1 MPFHSPEEAQS
12 GRRCPFYGVYD
23 ALIYGTGWIGYAAAR
38 TLADRGARVLL
49 VGPDGDLLWESTR
62 ALENGTLGDS
72 TAWNHWLEALRAEGG
87 ANEDCLDPALAE
99 IRVAR
104 ELSREDTN
112 LDVLLYTPAAD
123 ALICDNQLTA
133 LTLAT
138 KDGWRRVRAHTFI
151 DASEHGDLLRLCNPD
166 AATASRRPNRNR
178 RGLVLHSDRAQ
189 ELESAADAFKRNFPH
204 IRWETSSLNTW
215 ERRLVWEAGTE
226 PASAE
231 QESVIRALRKAL
243 PTETPAFVI
252 SYLSWNDYPQY
263 AAPEA
268 PPVVAGPDNLLVLS
282 PVFRGEAIR
291 TLADRFGLGVSV
303 NLPDAFGQPIP
314 VELPSLRPPQPVEGW
329 AEADVLVAGAGTA
342 GAVAAIAAAR
352 NGARTLAL
360 DFVPVPGGV
369 GTGGAICGYFY
380 GHPGG
385 LQDEIDRHTI
395 EMMPL
400 LTGHK
405 GNAQGWHHAAKALV
419 LARLFREAGVEFI
432 PGAFVCAVE
441 RDAQGTVEAVQAIYQ
456 GRLIRFP
463 LKACID
469 ATGDGDLCALAGA
482 EYSHGR
488 CGDSRTLAY
497 SQSALFLA
505 ADGPR
510 GVRVRACNYDA
521 GWADFTRPEDITRA
535 RLIGIAQ
542 YHREHWAPEKHPL
555 WIAPVLGV
563 RQSRQFLTDAEVT
576 LDDLVFHTTRPDNIG
591 EVRTV
596 ADTHS
601 VDFEFESDELAYYYW
616 ICRGFKNLQHCQMP
630 YGMLLPRGL
639 RNLWLACRAAGMAN
653 DASYGLRMQREMQRL
668 GEAAGIAAALT
679 APTGGESRSVPLAQL
694 QEKLALSGST
704 KPVGEVPENLVSDP
718 VQGLYGGLPGVYLW
732 QLYRAPESTR
742 PALLQAL
749 ESDDATAS
757 FYAAA
762 VLAMRGETLAE
773 PRLLRALENNE
784 EGPDPE
790 ALWVP
795 GAFNQCVD
803 IPFWLQTV
811 FLLRRIGTV
820 ACLPALAELAER
832 SGHPF
837 NVKTIIAGTLE
848 RLAARLGTS
857 EEIVR
862 AVDALIAEAP
872 ADAVQPPSRSLWNTL
887 HGKPQKKLS
896 NDYGA
901 ATSQDHSWQLELLVA
916 RTRLHMGLY
925 VQPSAHAYLSD
936 PRGFVRGAFEEA
948 FAQPRAEPVVV
959 APTL

>member
-1 MPFHSPEEAQS
+1 MPFHSPEQALP
-12 GRRCPFYGVYD
+12 GRPCPFDSVYD

-62 ALENGTLGDS
+62 ALEIGTPGDS
-72 TAWNHWLEALRAEGG
+72 SAWDLWLEALRAEGG

-104 ELSREDTN
+104 ELSREGTT
-112 LDVLLYTPAAD
+112 LAPLLYTPAAD
-123 ALICDNQLTA
+123 ALLCDNRLTA

-151 DASEHGDLLRLCNPD
+151 DASEHGDLLRLCNETV
-166 AATASRRPNRNR
+166 TASRVPDHNW
-178 RGLVLHSDRAQ
+178 RGLVLHSDQAR
-189 ELESAADAFKRNFPH
+189 ELEAAADTFKRDFPH
-204 IRWETSSLNTW
+204 IRWEASSLNDW
-215 ERRLVWEAGTE
+215 ERRLRWEATAE

-231 QESVIRALRKAL
+231 QEAVIRALRKAL
-243 PTETPAFVI
+243 PVEAPAFVV
-252 SYLSWNDYPQY
+252 SYLSWSDYPQY
-263 AAPEA
+263 TTAET
-268 PPVVAGPDNLLVLS
+268 PPVAARPDNLLVLS
-282 PVFRGEAIR
+282 PACRGQAIR
-291 TLADRFGLGVSV
+291 TLADRFALGASVS
-303 NLPDAFGQPIP
+303 LPASSARSAPA
-314 VELPSLRPPQPVEGW
+314 ELPPLCPPQPVEDW
-329 AEADVLVAGAGTA
+329 KQTDVLVAGAGTA

-385 LQDEIDRHTI
+385 LQDEIDEHTI

-405 GNAQGWHHAAKALV
+405 GNAHGWHHAAKALV

-441 RDAQGTVEAVQAIYQ
+441 RDDRGTIRAVQALYQ

-482 EYSHGR
+482 EYSQGR

-497 SQSALFLA
+497 SQSALFLSS
-505 ADGPR
+505 DGPR

-542 YHREHWAPEKHPL
+542 YHREHWEPEKRPL

-639 RNLWLACRAAGMAN
+639 RNLWLACRSAGVAN

-694 QEKLALSGST
+694 QERLALSGST
-704 KPVGEVPENLVSDP
+704 QPVGEVPENLVSDP
-718 VQGLYGGLPGVYLW
+718 VQTLYRGLPGVYLW

-749 ESDDATAS
+749 SSEDATVS

-762 VLAMRGETLAE
+762 VLAMRGETRAE
-773 PRLLRALENNE
+773 PRLLRALEHSE
-784 EGPDPE
+784 EGPEPE

-811 FLLRRIGTV
+811 FLLRRIGTA

-832 SGHPF
+832 PGHPF

-848 RLAARLGTS
+848 RLAARLGHA
-857 EEIVR
+857 EEIVH
-862 AVDALIAEAP
+862 AVNALIAEPP

-901 ATSQDHSWQLELLVA
+901 ATSQDHTWQLELLVA
-916 RTRLHMGLY
+916 RTRLRLGLD
-925 VQPSAHAYLSD
+925 VQPSAHAYLND
-936 PRGFVRGAFEEA
+936 PRGFVRGAFEEV
-948 FAQPRAEPVVV
+948 FAQPRIESSLA
-959 APTL
+959 APTA